1 VLIAADHDATR
12 TGMRLALADAADI
25 SEADDADAAVSAAIR
40 EQPDVCMVD
49 FSPASRGIRTAAE
62 IVSNLPDAAVVV
74 MTERIDGDEFLAAVH
89 AGATGYLSQQIDP
102 SRLPDVVR
110 GIMRGEAAVPR
121 ALVTR
126 LIDEI
131 RGGEQ
136 RRFVTLRGGLR
147 VALTMREWQVV
158 DALRKGMT
166 TREISESL
174 GIAEVT
180 VRRHISGVH
189 HKLGARDRAE
199 LLELLGGNG
208 GG

>member
-12 TGMRLALADAADI
+12 TGMRLALEEAADI
-25 SEADDADAAVSAAIR
+25 SEADDTDAAVSAAVR
-40 EQPDVCMVD
+40 EQPDICMVD

-62 IVSNLPDAAVVV
+62 IVSKLPDAAVVV
-74 MTERIDGDEFLAAVH
+74 LTEHIDADEFLAAVH

-121 ALVTR
+121 ALVAR

-136 RRFVTLRGGLR
+136 RRFVTLPSGLR

-166 TREISESL
+166 TRDISESL

-199 LLELLGGNG
+199 LLELLGGDG
-208 GG
+208 GR

>member
-12 TGMRLALADAADI
+12 TGMRLALENAADI
-25 SEADDADAAVSAAIR
+25 SEADDAEAAVSTAVR
-40 EQPDVCMVD
+40 EQPDICMVD
-49 FSPASRGIRTAAE
+49 FSPASRGIRTAAA
-62 IVSNLPDAAVVV
+62 IVSKLPDAAVVV
-74 MTERIDGDEFLAAVH
+74 LTEHIDADEFLAAVH

-131 RGGEQ
+131 RGGEG
-136 RRFVTLRGGLR
+136 RRYVTARGGRR
-147 VALTMREWQVV
+147 VVLTTREWQVV
-158 DALRKGMT
+158 DALRKGMS

-180 VRRHISGVH
+180 VRRHISGVD
-189 HKLGARDRAE
+189 HKLGVRDRAE

-208 GG
+208 GR